1 MIPLRQ
7 HASPELSVVVLAWD
21 QVHLT
26 RPCVRSIREHTD
38 IPYELIIVDN
48 GSEQVA
54 ADFAEGAA
62 DKAVLNPRNL
72 GFAAGMNCGLEVA
85 DGRYVAFVNND
96 TVLPDGWASK
106 LVDTLRTRDGVGVVV
121 PAVTAA
127 GDRRTVRSTP
137 GDSVEVLPPFG
148 IAPSAVL
155 YLMEASVV
163 RDIGGWDERFV
174 IAASEDTDLC
184 LRLWVN
190 DLDVVFDQRVLVEHV
205 SKGTAEDKL
214 DDWRGQWQRN
224 REILFEKWA
233 GPMDVP
239 RLESCPPE
247 VFERNLD
254 VARSVVAW
262 MQRYFEVRD
271 RYYALRDDPRNL
283 FRTLVRR
290 IRERWS

>member
-1 MIPLRQ
+1 M
-7 HASPELSVVVLAWD
+7 ELSIVVLAWD
-21 QVHLT
+21 QLHHT
-26 RPCVRSIREHTD
+26 RRCVRSIRDNTD
-38 IPYELIIVDN
+38 VPYELILVDN

-54 ADFAEGAA
+54 AEFAEGAA

-72 GFAAGMNCGLEVA
+72 GFAAGMNRGLDVA

-96 TVLPDGWASK
+96 TVLPGGWASK

-127 GDRRTVRSTP
+127 GDRRTVRSAP

-155 YLMEASVV
+155 YLMETSVV
-163 RDIGGWDERFV
+163 RDIGGWDERFG

-190 DLDVVFDQRVLVEHV
+190 DLDAVFDQRVLVEHV
-205 SKGTAEDKL
+205 SKGTAKDKL

-233 GPMDVP
+233 DPTDVL

-262 MQRYFEVRD
+262 MQRYFEIRD